1 MSIETKRYNKMDA
14 IFYQGQKE
22 NCLYQVKLGSVGIY
36 VNWGLADQKLL
47 ARLNADEYFGEMGV
61 VENSPRSATAIA
73 LENGTIVNVISAE
86 EFKQLLKEEPSRVY
100 PVLAQLT
107 NRLRQLTR
115 DYSAV
120 CGAIAAAQKAE
131 EQSAPVN
138 AYTLNELERYATIA
152 R

>member
-1 MSIETKRYNKMDA
+1 METKRYSKMDA

-22 NCLYQVKLGSVGIY
+22 NCLYQVKFGSVGIY

-47 ARLNADEYFGEMGV
+47 ARLNVDEYFGEMGV

-73 LENGTIVNVISAE
+73 LESDTIVKVIPAD
-86 EFKQLLKEEPSRVY
+86 EFKQLLQEDPKQVY
-100 PVLAQLT
+100 PVMAQLT

-131 EQSAPVN
+131 EQSAPVDEH
-138 AYTLNELERYATIA
+138 TLNELQRYATIA